1 MMGVDGCGM
10 RRLEPTRALRV
21 YDLLAACGW
30 IATAPPPQQQQGAP
44 VQPGAHADRPGG
56 LKGGPGSQL
65 RLTLPGAEHAV
76 KEELP
81 TATSSAAGVPF
92 PGFRT

>member
-1 MMGVDGCGM
+1 MRAV
-10 RRLEPTRALRV
+10 RRLEPARALRV

-30 IATAPPPQQQQGAP
+30 VATAPPQQQQGTP
-44 VQPGAHADRPGG
+44 VQPGAHANRQGG
-56 LKGGPGSQL
+56 VPGSEL
-65 RLTLPGAEHAV
+65 RVTLPGAEHAM
-76 KEELP
+76 KEEVP